1 MEQIDK
7 GLKTDTVLLVVS
19 KASLA
24 SEFVALEWRHFLETK
39 KRVIL
44 LIFEA
49 VDIPAE
55 LEKYEWV
62 DFRGNYQAGLNE
74 LFSQLAHPI
83 QEEHPVPESGFK
95 APAVVWGT
103 IVFSAIVAFLSLSTL

>member
-1 MEQIDK
+1 M
-7 GLKTDTVLLVVS
+7 
-19 KASLA
+19 AP
-24 SEFVALEWRHFLETK
+24 FLETK

-103 IVFSAIVAFLSLSTL
+103 IVFSAIVAFPLVKYLVDDFYTLLLIRCLIRY